1 MEGVLVRHK
10 DGIVKNVCI
19 SGADNTF
26 KRNQDTFTSIAH
38 CTGQNG
44 DVLHGCEMQNAME
57 KFSLMLRI
65 LPGPFS
71 LPIFFGDVLFVLTN
85 SDGAIKNFGI
95 NDFRFFIDNTH
106 ERLSPGFIIPENTYA
121 IERRDSLAL
130 EDDDIDDEEAT
141 TQENTTLG
149 TFVTNESSEEE
160 VEEDEET
167 LLQHDK
173 IEDTE

>member
-19 SGADNTF
+19 SGSDITF

-44 DVLHGCEMQNAME
+44 DILHGCEMQNAME

-71 LPIFFGDVLFVLTN
+71 LPLFFGDVLFVLTN
-85 SDGAIKNFGI
+85 SDGTIKNFGI
-95 NDFRFFIDNTH
+95 NDFRSFIDNTH
-106 ERLSPGFIIPENTYA
+106 ERLSPGFIIPENYA
-121 IERRDSLAL
+121 IERRDSVAL
-130 EDDDIDDEEAT
+130 EEDDMDDEETT
-141 TQENTTLG
+141 TQENTTIN
-149 TFVTNESSEEE
+149 TFVTNESSEDE

-167 LLQHDK
+167 LLQHDE